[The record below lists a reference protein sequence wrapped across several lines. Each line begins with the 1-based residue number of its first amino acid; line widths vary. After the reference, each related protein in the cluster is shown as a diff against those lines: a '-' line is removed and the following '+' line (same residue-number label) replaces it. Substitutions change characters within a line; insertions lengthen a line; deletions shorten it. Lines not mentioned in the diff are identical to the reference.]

1 MNSQYSFE
9 KSELGKLYLVPT
21 PIGNL
26 DDMTFRSIDVLKT
39 VDLIAAEDTRHT
51 QKLLNHFDIDTKMIS
66 FHEHNTQERIPELL
80 NKLVDRQSVAQVS
93 DAGTPSISD
102 PGSEL
107 VKAAVERGISV
118 IPLPG
123 ANALVPALIASGI
136 APQPFYFHGFLP
148 RSKNDLQMILEQLNQ
163 KTETMIFYESP
174 HRLKKTLE
182 QMNNI
187 FGENRQITLARELTK
202 KYEEFIRGNIKDTLK
217 WVKDNQVRGEFVIIV
232 EGNPNPQIIEKNDEW
247 KSWSEKEHVERIIAE
262 KNIRSKEAI
271 KEVAVIRDVPKRQI
285 YASYHEI

>member
-1 MNSQYSFE
+1 
-9 KSELGKLYLVPT
+9 
-21 PIGNL
+21 
-26 DDMTFRSIDVLKT
+26 
-39 VDLIAAEDTRHT
+39 
-51 QKLLNHFDIDTKMIS
+51 
-66 FHEHNTQERIPELL
+66 
-80 NKLVDRQSVAQVS
+80 
-93 DAGTPSISD
+93 
-102 PGSEL
+102 
-107 VKAAVERGISV
+107 
-118 IPLPG
+118 
-123 ANALVPALIASGI
+123 
-136 APQPFYFHGFLP
+136 
-148 RSKNDLQMILEQLNQ
+148 
-163 KTETMIFYESP
+163 
-174 HRLKKTLE
+174 
-182 QMNNI
+182 MNNI

>member
-1 MNSQYSFE
+1 MNNQYSFE

-66 FHEHNTQERIPELL
+66 FHEHNTQERIPVLL
-80 NKLVDRQSVAQVS
+80 NKLVDKQSVAQVS

-163 KTETMIFYESP
+163 KTETMVFYESP

>member
-123 ANALVPALIASGI
+123 ANALVPALIASSI

-148 RSKNDLQMILEQLNQ
+148 RNKNDLQMILEQLNQ

-182 QMNNI
+182 QMNNV

-217 WVKDNQVRGEFVIIV
+217 WVKDNQARGEFVIIV

>member
-9 KSELGKLYLVPT
+9 KSDLGKLYLVPT

-66 FHEHNTQERIPELL
+66 FHEHNTQERIPVLL
-80 NKLVDRQSVAQVS
+80 NKLVDKQSVAQVS

>member
-9 KSELGKLYLVPT
+9 KSDLGKLYLVPT

-80 NKLVDRQSVAQVS
+80 NKLGAKQSVAQVS

-102 PGSEL
+102 PGCEL

-136 APQPFYFHGFLP
+136 VPQPFYFHGFLP